1 MRNKLEEDFDDFN
14 YRVKKIHK
22 KQLKNKMLLTLF
34 ILCFIAFL
42 AFLVSMLCLCR
53 G

>member
-14 YRVKKIHK
+14 YRVKEIHK
-22 KQLKNKMLLTLF
+22 GHLKNKILLTLF
-34 ILCFIAFL
+34 ILGFIAIL